1 MKSTQADQLARVGG
15 WMKTIHFGLTVS
27 MSHPSVDWSYA
38 GGCGMPDKGLW
49 LVIVG
54 GMKALDSD

>member
-27 MSHPSVDWSYA
+27 MSHPSDRLILWIGHMQGAV
-38 GGCGMPDKGLW
+38 GCQIKGFGW
-49 LVIVG
+49 
-54 GMKALDSD
+54 